1 MMPVGVRE
9 FSELRS
15 KIVDDMSNS
24 DEKEI
29 SLALEKAL
37 DFTQKVFQSEVEG
50 VEKPSLSAVLNETLA
65 LYELL
70 GANKEDVEGYK
81 RILQA
86 SANNLHRILIS
97 TFIDMEMSKKY
108 MEATIANL
116 IYRCYHHQMLEDL
129 YAALRNAR
137 KKSRKT

>member
-1 MMPVGVRE
+1 MPVGVNE
-9 FSELRS
+9 FTDLRK
-15 KIVDDMSNS
+15 KIVNDISNS

-37 DFTQKVFQSEVEG
+37 DYTLKVYKFEIERG
-50 VEKPSLSAVLNETLA
+50 ERPSLSKILDETLM

-81 RILQA
+81 KILQA
-86 SANNLHRILIS
+86 SASNLHRTLIS
-97 TFIDMEMSKKY
+97 MFTDKEMSKKY

-129 YAALRNAR
+129 YAALHNAR
-137 KKSRKT
+137 KKR